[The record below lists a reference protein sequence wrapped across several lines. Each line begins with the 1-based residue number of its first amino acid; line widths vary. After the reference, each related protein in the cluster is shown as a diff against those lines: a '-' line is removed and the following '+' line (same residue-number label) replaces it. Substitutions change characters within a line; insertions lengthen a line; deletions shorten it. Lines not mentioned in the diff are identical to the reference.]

1 VRREETRQIQMREEM
16 RKGEMRRKWVREI
29 GKTREERRE
38 KEMKEM

>member
-1 VRREETRQIQMREEM
+1 M

-38 KEMKEM
+38 KEMKEIWWWKKNTR